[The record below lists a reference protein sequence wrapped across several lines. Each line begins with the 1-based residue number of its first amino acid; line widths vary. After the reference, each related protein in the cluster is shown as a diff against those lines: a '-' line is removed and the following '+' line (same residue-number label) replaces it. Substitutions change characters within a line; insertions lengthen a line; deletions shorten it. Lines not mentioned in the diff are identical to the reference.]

1 MIEILFYSGL
11 ALIISGFCL
20 FLYSEIKI
28 QEIDRKIFLNEQLH
42 KAFMEAKKESE
53 DKQLKLF

>member
-1 MIEILFYSGL
+1 MIEILFYSGM

-20 FLYSEIKI
+20 FLYSEMKI
-28 QEIDRKIFLNEQLH
+28 REIDRKMFLNEQLQ
-42 KAFMEAKKESE
+42 KAFMEAKKDSE